1 MRATT
6 RRLRRPRPAPVVRRL
21 TDMAIALRSGEATVA
36 LAVRRHLRRC
46 DQIGVVRTSLPG
58 GRWGQAVCLERSGRD
73 APWTVRTI
81 SGAIV
86 LVPRGHSVALVVAAV
101 IYGHPQPSRAKG
113 AA

>member
-1 MRATT
+1 MTVTT
-6 RRLRRPRPAPVVRRL
+6 RRLRRPRPGPQVRRI
-21 TDMAIALRSGEATVA
+21 TDLAVALRSGESTVA
-36 LAVRRHLRRC
+36 LAVWNHVRRC
-46 DQIGVVRTSLPG
+46 DQIGALRACLPG
-58 GRWGQAVCLERSGRD
+58 GRWGQAVCMEREGVN